1 MNEDKM
7 EADMIK
13 VIVVD
18 NYEEVSKKAFE
29 VMKEVLDSKANPV
42 LGLATGSSP
51 IGLYQNMIAD
61 CKATNRSY
69 KEVITFN
76 LDEYIGLPRDHQESY
91 YTFMNKNLFSE
102 LDVAKE
108 NIHIPD
114 GSATDPVAE
123 AKRYEEELAQY
134 TLDIQVLGIGSNG
147 HIGFNEPGT
156 KFDSVTHVVSLQEKT
171 IKDNA
176 RFFDGDMNQV
186 PKQAISMGIGSII
199 RAKKILVVATGEN
212 KADAVYGMVKGPVTT
227 DCPASVLQNHSD
239 VIVIVDQAAASKL

>member
-1 MNEDKM
+1 
-7 EADMIK
+7 MIK
-13 VIVVD
+13 VIVVE

-51 IGLYQNMIAD
+51 IGLYENMIQERKD
-61 CKATNRSY
+61 TNRSY

-76 LDEYIGLPRDHQESY
+76 LDEYIGLPRDHKESY
-91 YTFMNKNLFSE
+91 YTFMHKNLFSG
-102 LDVAKE
+102 LDIPE
-108 NIHIPD
+108 NHIHIPD
-114 GSATDPVAE
+114 GSATDSEAE
-123 AKRYEEELAQY
+123 AKKYEAELQDYA
-134 TLDIQVLGIGSNG
+134 LDIQVLGIGSNG

-156 KFDSVTHVVSLQEKT
+156 AFDSATHVVSLQEKT

-186 PKQAISMGIGSII
+186 PKQAISMGIGSIV

-212 KADAVYGMVKGPVTT
+212 KADAVYGMVKGPITT
-227 DCPASVLQNHSD
+227 DCPASVLQNHDD
-239 VIVIVDQAAASKL
+239 VVVIVDKAAASKL